1 MIVSESFLL
10 RRSRARRWLGLLGA
24 TLVVMTLTAGSATA
38 TIVQRDRS
46 IRNSYEFTAWDCGY
60 PMQVTGVST
69 DLTHVRADSRNPD
82 ISYFTDNYA
91 VKETWTAPDGR
102 FFTLTANGMFKNVQ
116 AHNIGGSL
124 YEFEDHQTG
133 QPIVVTDSS
142 GKVVYRDRGNVVTN
156 FTYDFQTGEFNF
168 LGDTVRGPH
177 PMFFLDLCVAVA
189 PLVGQFDSAKR
200 LTERPIG
207 STSFPNG
214 FVEYLPPSYT
224 STGAK
229 SPLLLFFNGSG
240 ENGDGTPEGIDRLLL
255 AGIPKYIN
263 VDGWDTAR
271 PFVVLAMQHVEQPGF
286 DFSPCADVNPWGGSC
301 GMQLTHDRGD
311 VQPAPCTLPDEVRD
325 FIEYALANYNV
336 DPSRVYITGHSCGGY
351 GVWEYLAKYGAERKV
366 AAAVPMAG
374 DGRPGNRANYCALAV
389 TPLWAFHGALDNV
402 VDPQGSIEPMTALQ
416 ACPGVTAD
424 RARLTIFPD
433 SDHAGF
439 RDAAYGG
446 AAGDIYEWMLGF
458 TSP

>member
-1 MIVSESFLL
+1 
-10 RRSRARRWLGLLGA
+10 
-24 TLVVMTLTAGSATA
+24 
-38 TIVQRDRS
+38 
-46 IRNSYEFTAWDCGY
+46 
-60 PMQVTGVST
+60 
-69 DLTHVRADSRNPD
+69 
-82 ISYFTDNYA
+82 
-91 VKETWTAPDGR
+91 
-102 FFTLTANGMFKNVQ
+102 
-116 AHNIGGSL
+116 
-124 YEFEDHQTG
+124 
-133 QPIVVTDSS
+133 
-142 GKVVYRDRGNVVTN
+142 
-156 FTYDFQTGEFNF
+156 
-168 LGDTVRGPH
+168 
-177 PMFFLDLCVAVA
+177 MFFLDLCVAVA

-255 AGIPKYIN
+255 AGIPKYID

-271 PFVVLAMQHVEQPGF
+271 PFVVLAMQHVEEPGF

-301 GMQLTHDRGD
+301 GMQLLHDRGN
-311 VQPAPCTLPDEVRD
+311 VQPAPCTVPDEVRD

-374 DGRPGNRANYCALAV
+374 DGRPGNRANYCALAA
-389 TPLWAFHGALDNV
+389 TPLWAFHGGLDDV
-402 VDPQGSIEPMTALQ
+402 VDPQGTIEPMTALQ
-416 ACPGVTAD
+416 ACPGVAPD
-424 RARLTIFPD
+424 RARLTVFAD